1 MKQIATNTYEK
12 LLYKYISLKV
22 IKKKI
27 IGLSTGFKQV
37 FETCGFRFGNR
48 NIHRLD
54 STIKSRNTDRHGEN
68 PVAYF
73 RFHFV
78 AHPWRNEE
86 KQASRSKPPFEICTP
101 ATGYLSK
108 IDRANEGTNT
118 RLGRDVGKPRKL
130 KDQSGKEWFSCY
142 RVAFEI
148 ETSLS
153 AKR

>member
-1 MKQIATNTYEK
+1 M
-12 LLYKYISLKV
+12 
-22 IKKKI
+22 
-27 IGLSTGFKQV
+27 
-37 FETCGFRFGNR
+37 
-48 NIHRLD
+48 
-54 STIKSRNTDRHGEN
+54 
-68 PVAYF
+68 AYF

-130 KDQSGKEWFSCY
+130 KDQSGKECFSCY